1 MAERDSGLE
10 FFAGFVIGG
19 LVGAAVALILAPQ
32 SGEETRAQI
41 REKGIELK
49 DKAGELAVETRQRA
63 EDLSA
68 EARQKAEELSAET
81 RKKVEE
87 ITADAKVRLEE
98 AIEEGKKVAAEKKE
112 KFLAKARGPAE
123 VEAEAEA

>member
-1 MAERDSGLE
+1 MAERDGGLE

-49 DKAGELAVETRQRA
+49 GRAEELAVEARQRA
-63 EDLSA
+63 EELSE
-68 EARQKAEELSAET
+68 EARKKAEELSAET
-81 RKKVEE
+81 RKKVEAIIAE
-87 ITADAKVRLEE
+87 ARVRIEE
-98 AIEEGKKVAAEKKE
+98 AIEEGKKAATQKKE
-112 KFLAKARGPAE
+112 DLLAKAKGPAE
-123 VEAEAEA
+123 IEAEAEA